1 MQTLNQNEQIK
12 CPSCGSFID
21 ISTALYAQI
30 LDKAKQEMLKQKKE
44 FDDEVNAKRAEY
56 TKALNDLK
64 TQKIEQEKLINEQV
78 SQKLL
83 LEKQK
88 FEQELLIQ
96 KQNFQKEFSEKFN
109 KEHENEMKIMQ
120 EELEKKAKNLASF

>member
-1 MQTLNQNEQIK
+1 MSNLNQNEQIK
-12 CPSCGSFID
+12 CPNCGSFID

-44 FDDEVNAKRAEY
+44 FEDEVNAKRAEY
-56 TKALNDLK
+56 TKAFNDLK
-64 TQKIEQEKLINEQV
+64 AQKLEQEKLISEQV

-120 EELEKKAKNLASF
+120 EELEKKSK

>member
-1 MQTLNQNEQIK
+1 M
-12 CPSCGSFID
+12 
-21 ISTALYAQI
+21 
-30 LDKAKQEMLKQKKE
+30 
-44 FDDEVNAKRAEY
+44 
-56 TKALNDLK
+56 
-64 TQKIEQEKLINEQV
+64 EQEKLISEQV

-88 FEQELLIQ
+88 FEQELLTQ

-120 EELEKKAKNLASF
+120 EELEKKAKSLASF

>member
-1 MQTLNQNEQIK
+1 MQNLNQNEQIK

-96 KQNFQKEFSEKFN
+96 KQNFQKEF
-109 KEHENEMKIMQ
+109 
-120 EELEKKAKNLASF
+120 

>member
-1 MQTLNQNEQIK
+1 
-12 CPSCGSFID
+12 
-21 ISTALYAQI
+21 
-30 LDKAKQEMLKQKKE
+30 
-44 FDDEVNAKRAEY
+44 

-64 TQKIEQEKLINEQV
+64 TQKIEQEKLISEQV

-120 EELEKKAKNLASF
+120 ERTREK